1 MITTPAPGASDPPRL
16 PSDAPA
22 PRVPLGL
29 AELLAAANLAQ
40 PGTVDGWIE
49 GMLATV
55 ARLSP
60 DGRRVFRKLL
70 VALLAAEAVLI
81 GKDITSN
88 GTADERVLL
97 ERTLTLMRAWGVPQ
111 NADPVLGK
119 LLQPL
124 FELVEI
130 PPPTERAGGQRPAE
144 PAAEEDEDEEPIL
157 TIEPNEA
164 GAPPPPSTAPEGA
177 KRAGKC
183 NAADPTL
190 GPCTRDAHDM
200 HINHQNAAGVQWLS
214 W

>member
-1 MITTPAPGASDPPRL
+1 MPR
-16 PSDAPA
+16 
-22 PRVPLGL
+22 GL
-29 AELLAAANLAQ
+29 AEFLAAASLGQ
-40 PGTVDGWIE
+40 LGTVDGGVE

-60 DGRRVFRKLL
+60 DGRKVFRKVL
-70 VALLAAEAVLI
+70 VALLAGEALLI

-88 GTADERVLL
+88 GTAEERVLL
-97 ERTLTLMRAWGVPQ
+97 ERTLTFMRAWGVPQ

-124 FELVEI
+124 FELVEL
-130 PPPTERAGGQRPAE
+130 PPPTERAGGQRAAE
-144 PAAEEDEDEEPIL
+144 PAAEEDEEPIL
-157 TIEPNEA
+157 TIESDEA

-183 NAADPTL
+183 TAADPTL
-190 GPCTRDAHDM
+190 GQCTRDAHDTP
-200 HINHQNAAGVQWLS
+200 INHQNAAGVQWLS